1 MSMEHPSLMPIIR
14 ESESDIERSIRHD
27 LQNATDKALR
37 EFQERKNGLITEI
50 AVLEDKKR
58 ALEQY
63 DDGLI
68 GKVDR
73 LLALLEGKTN
83 NLELEKQTLTR
94 ILAEIG

>member
-1 MSMEHPSLMPIIR
+1 MEHPSLIPITT
-14 ESESDIERSIRHD
+14 ESDIERSIRHD
-27 LQNATDKALR
+27 LQNATDKALK
-37 EFQERKNGLITEI
+37 EFQERKNGLLTEI

-73 LLALLEGKTN
+73 LLTLLDSKVG

-94 ILAEIG
+94 ILAELG